1 MAGFSQGGG
10 VGLTL
15 ANWMVDGDPGFDI
28 FAMDIARF
36 GEWASLRY
44 TNAKVRENYSR
55 RFSIS
60 YPNEELPAGRPQQT
74 TPLYDIMLNE
84 NFAVMGDSWG
94 LETPLWFAP
103 SKEQANDVLSFHRSN
118 DFEYIAAEVKAVR
131 ESIGVTEIS
140 NFAKYEITGDSAE
153 VFLDHLM
160 TNNMPKLGRI
170 ILTPML
176 NENGKLIGDFTIVKA
191 NENRF
196 LVFGSL
202 GATKYHMRWFEKQ
215 LPSDGTVNIKRLDM
229 TLQGLSIAGPN
240 ARNLLKELVDED
252 ISNSEFPFMSFRE
265 MNVNGA
271 PCMINRLSYTGDLGY
286 EIWMAPEYQRTVYY
300 GIKNIGA
307 KFNIKDFGM
316 RALLSMRLE
325 KNFPTWFAE
334 LRPIYGPYES
344 GLARFININ
353 KGKFIGQAA
362 AKKEL
367 LNGPKI
373 SRISFIINSDT
384 SDVLGDEPIWAK
396 TNEVYNI
403 IDAPH
408 DYGASRFD
416 AKGTEI
422 GKKSSQKDGEWQV
435 VGWVTSGGY
444 AHSIKASMAQGYIPK
459 ALSKI
464 TQKGVF
470 EIEILGKRFPCRI
483 KINAP
488 FDPLGQRMKS

>member
-1 MAGFSQGGG
+1 
-10 VGLTL
+10 
-15 ANWMVDGDPGFDI
+15 
-28 FAMDIARF
+28 
-36 GEWASLRY
+36 
-44 TNAKVRENYSR
+44 
-55 RFSIS
+55 
-60 YPNEELPAGRPQQT
+60 
-74 TPLYDIMLNE
+74 MLNE

-265 MNVNGA
+265 MNV
-271 PCMINRLSYTGDLGY
+271 
-286 EIWMAPEYQRTVYY
+286 
-300 GIKNIGA
+300 IK
-307 KFNIKDFGM
+307 
-316 RALLSMRLE
+316 L
-325 KNFPTWFAE
+325 
-334 LRPIYGPYES
+334 
-344 GLARFININ
+344 
-353 KGKFIGQAA
+353 
-362 AKKEL
+362 
-367 LNGPKI
+367 
-373 SRISFIINSDT
+373 
-384 SDVLGDEPIWAK
+384 
-396 TNEVYNI
+396 
-403 IDAPH
+403 
-408 DYGASRFD
+408 
-416 AKGTEI
+416 
-422 GKKSSQKDGEWQV
+422 
-435 VGWVTSGGY
+435 
-444 AHSIKASMAQGYIPK
+444 
-459 ALSKI
+459 
-464 TQKGVF
+464 
-470 EIEILGKRFPCRI
+470 
-483 KINAP
+483 
-488 FDPLGQRMKS
+488 MK